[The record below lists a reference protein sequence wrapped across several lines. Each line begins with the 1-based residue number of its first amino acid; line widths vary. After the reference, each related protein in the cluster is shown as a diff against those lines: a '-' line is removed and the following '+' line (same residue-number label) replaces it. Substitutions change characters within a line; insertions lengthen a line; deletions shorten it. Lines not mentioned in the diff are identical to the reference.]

1 MTRFR
6 ARRRRRAGLLLIT
19 AVGIVLGS
27 LLPRIQ
33 AGATVPT
40 ARAGQVLAAVA
51 SGSWVWRLRRGRG
64 SSGRTGGT
72 RRPARRYSRARS
84 SRLLK

>member
-6 ARRRRRAGLLLIT
+6 ARRRRRARLLLIT
-19 AVGIVLGS
+19 AVGIVAGS

-40 ARAGQVLAAVA
+40 ARAGQVLAGVA
-51 SGSWVWRLRRGRG
+51 SESRDPTPLNATDRLCRRDLL
-64 SSGRTGGT
+64 GGLIHEN
-72 RRPARRYSRARS
+72 RAA
-84 SRLLK
+84 

>member
-6 ARRRRRAGLLLIT
+6 ARRRRRAELLLIT

-33 AGATVPT
+33 AGATVPWL
-40 ARAGQVLAAVA
+40 RVA
-51 SGSWVWRLRRGRG
+51 
-64 SSGRTGGT
+64 
-72 RRPARRYSRARS
+72 
-84 SRLLK
+84 